1 MKKGKVTVIG
11 AGFVGSTTA
20 FALMQSSVVNEIVII
35 DINKEKA
42 EGDALDMSHGVPFMK
57 PIRVISGEYQD
68 STDSEIVI
76 ITAGANQKPDETRI
90 DLLKKNAAIFK
101 SIIEQLTKHITH
113 ETTILV
119 VTNPV
124 DILAYLTYKLSG
136 FPANKILGSGTVL
149 DTARFR
155 YSLGEH
161 VGIDARN
168 IHAYIIGEHGDTEVA
183 VWSSATVGQIPLD
196 NYCKACNCCGGVKK
210 YEIYESVKNAAY
222 EIIEKKGA
230 TYYAVALAVKRIV
243 ECIMRNEHSILTVSS
258 LLTGQYGIDDVYI
271 SAPAIVGKEGV
282 TNVLELSLSDDE
294 HSALRHSSDTLK
306 KHIKQIMEP
315 FE

>member
-35 DINKEKA
+35 DINKQKA

-57 PIRVISGEYQD
+57 PIKVTAGDYVD
-68 STDSEIVI
+68 SADSEIVI
-76 ITAGANQKPDETRI
+76 ITAGANQKPGETRI

-101 SIIEQLTKHITH
+101 SIIDGLTPYITH

-124 DILAYLTYKLSG
+124 DILTYLTYKLSG
-136 FPANKILGSGTVL
+136 FPASRVIGSGTVL

-183 VWSSATVGQIPLD
+183 VWSSTSIGQIPMD
-196 NYCKACNCCGGVKK
+196 EYCRCCTNCSGINK
-210 YEIYESVKNAAY
+210 YGIYEKVKNSAY
-222 EIIEKKGA
+222 EIIQKKGA

-243 ECIMRNEHSILTVSS
+243 ECLMRNERSILTVSS
-258 LLTGQYGIDDVYI
+258 LLTGQYGIDDVCI
-271 SAPAIVGKEGV
+271 SVPCVVGKNGIEK
-282 TNVLELSLSDDE
+282 TLQLKLSDE
-294 HSALRHSSDTLK
+294 ELSALRSSADTLK
-306 KHIKQIMEP
+306 KYIREMME
-315 FE
+315 E